1 LITANKVIEYDPE
14 HDIRV
19 VVVGDQHYGSSEF
32 RRARY
37 LSFLEDNM
45 GHPNTFLVAIGDV
58 ADSITMRDPRF
69 ELGGLDKKIL
79 HSEFPDDIVDHQVQ
93 MFVDDHRQYATDG
106 KIIGIGMGNHEN
118 VVRIRHSTNV
128 TRRICKELGVMN
140 LGYSAL
146 LSLKLRP
153 LGAEH
158 RGMFREFNCLFHHG
172 WGGSNSTEGGAMTT
186 YAKHS
191 GHFDN
196 IDAAFYG
203 HKHDYMYKR
212 VSRVGID
219 QAGNQKHRDIVVAL
233 VGTFLKTFNAKADP
247 SWAETKGFPPRFLR
261 GGWIMKLTPVAG
273 GGVFTR
279 MSEG

>member
-1 LITANKVIEYDPE
+1 MITFNRIIEYNPE

-19 VVVGDQHYGSSEF
+19 VVVGDQHYGSSDF
-32 RRARY
+32 RRKRY
-37 LSFLEDNM
+37 LDFLDDNM
-45 GHPNTFLVAIGDV
+45 GHPNTFMVAIGDV

-69 ELGGLDKKIL
+69 EMGGLDKAIL
-79 HSEFPDDIVDHQVQ
+79 QSEFPDDIVDHQVA
-93 MFVDDHRQYATDG
+93 MFVEDHMQYRDQ
-106 KIIGIGMGNHEN
+106 IIGIGMGNHEN
-118 VVRIRHSTNV
+118 VVRIRHSSNI
-128 TRRICKELGVMN
+128 TRRICKELGVAN
-140 LGYSAL
+140 LGYSAII
-146 LSLKLRP
+146 SLKLRP
-153 LGAEH
+153 EGATH
-158 RGMFREFNCLFHHG
+158 RGMFREFNVLLHHG

-191 GHFDN
+191 SHFDN

-212 VSRVGID
+212 ISRVGID
-219 QAGNQKHRDIVVAL
+219 QAGNQQHRDILVGL
-233 VGTFLKTFNAKADP
+233 VGTFLKTLNSKADP